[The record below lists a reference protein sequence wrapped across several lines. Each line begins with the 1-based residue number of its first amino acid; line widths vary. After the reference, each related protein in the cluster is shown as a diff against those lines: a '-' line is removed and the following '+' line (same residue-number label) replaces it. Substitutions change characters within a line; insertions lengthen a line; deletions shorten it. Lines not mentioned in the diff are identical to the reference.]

1 MRPHHGWWV
10 LALTAITPTALYAQA
25 SQPTSQP
32 ASQPASDD
40 LAAEFAAELAGDSA
54 SQPAPPAPT
63 GGPARLRFLPDIS
76 FNTSI
81 AAAVFPNGS
90 SDPDLRA
97 HDPADSGFTLQEIE
111 LAATSIVDPFFR
123 ADLFAAIGL
132 DEIEIEEAY
141 LTSLGRLPLGL
152 QLRAGQFF
160 TRFGRQ
166 NPTHLHLWAFIDL
179 PLTSRRMFGGDGL
192 RDLGVEASARLP
204 TDFIGTRGEFGPP
217 LLTSELTI
225 SAQQGSNEVSFGEK
239 DFGAPQGE
247 VGGFA
252 RYLYAARLS
261 NFLDLSDTSGL
272 TLGLSYALST
282 NDTAGEGATKENR
295 TALYGLDV
303 FYRYKPEQGRGSFN
317 LTAEYI
323 QREGQIPGALIR
335 EGAAYI
341 QGVARVTRAWELALR
356 LDTVGLPGKVIGD
369 GAALEIEG
377 DPSQRF
383 LPRVEYRAS
392 AAVSYYTSEFF
403 RLRLQ
408 GGLDSS
414 DTDGDAIT
422 DALFPEILLQANFS
436 IGPHGAH
443 PY

>member
-1 MRPHHGWWV
+1 V
-10 LALTAITPTALYAQA
+10 LALTAITPTALYAQ
-25 SQPTSQP
+25 STQPATQP
-32 ASQPASDD
+32 ASQPADD
-40 LAAEFAAELAGDSA
+40 LAAEFAAELAAD
-54 SQPAPPAPT
+54 SQPAPAPT
-63 GGPARLRFLPDIS
+63 PPARIRFLPDIS
-76 FNTSI
+76 FNTSV

-90 SDPDLRA
+90 SDRDLRA

-166 NPTHLHLWAFIDL
+166 NPTHLHNWAFIDL
-179 PLTSRRMFGGDGL
+179 PLTSRRMFGGEGL
-192 RDLGVEASARLP
+192 RDLGLEASARLP

-217 LLTSELTI
+217 LLTSELTL
-225 SAQQGSNEVSFGEK
+225 SAQQGSNDISFGEK

-247 VGGFA
+247 AGGFL

-272 TLGLSYALST
+272 NLGLSYAIST
-282 NDTAGEGATKENR
+282 NDTAGEDAPAENR
-295 TALYGLDV
+295 TALYGLDI
-303 FYRYKPEQGRGSFN
+303 FYRYKPEQGRGYFN

-323 QREGQIPGALIR
+323 QREAQIPGALVR

-341 QGVARVTRAWELALR
+341 QGVVRAHRAWELALR
-356 LDTVGLPGKVIGD
+356 LDTVGLPSNVIGD
-369 GAALEIEG
+369 RAALETEG

-392 AAVSYYTSEFF
+392 TAVSYYTSEFF

-408 GGLDSS
+408 AGLDSS
-414 DTDGDAIT
+414 DTDGDGIT
-422 DALFPEILLQANFS
+422 DALFPEVLLQANFS